1 MITKENN
8 GMSKRDSRL
17 TADITEEAHDL
28 LRGLVSKH
36 EHGKG
41 YFVEK
46 MIRKFCVVEPSEDK
60 PKAARS
66 KQKSYPSN
74 LDEQFE
80 LLWDTKGKVG
90 AKNGPKGAYNKF
102 KKLAEGASEEGC
114 ETFTKMLMDDILNH
128 KHEPGYPEMHL
139 TTYLNNQRWVR

>member
-1 MITKENN
+1 MTSQKSISFSLGPENIQYVMDSFQLKHRNKSHWLDDLIT
-8 GMSKRDSRL
+8 
-17 TADITEEAHDL
+17 H
-28 LRGLVSKH
+28 LRTRS
-36 EHGKG
+36 
-41 YFVEK
+41 
-46 MIRKFCVVEPSEDK
+46 SDK

>member
-46 MIRKFCVVEPSEDK
+46 MIRKFCVVEPLEGK
-60 PKAARS
+60 PKPKKEPVKRFKKPTPEEVFNYCNERCNNINAEAFVDHYEANGWV
-66 KQKSYPSN
+66 QG
-74 LDEQFE
+74 
-80 LLWDTKGKVG
+80 KGKPVKDWK
-90 AKNGPKGAYNKF
+90 ACIRTWEKTILESKIVQV
-102 KKLAEGASEEGC
+102 KLPV
-114 ETFTKMLMDDILNH
+114 IYQH
-128 KHEPGYPEMHL
+128 
-139 TTYLNNQRWVR
+139 VRTL